1 MVSLKFQA
9 AEQNGGRRRRAHY
22 LQDHKAIT
30 LITPTDDLRVWRVL
44 QHSVEKQPVR
54 KDTNKQTMVIMVI
67 LLYGV
72 VGHRRMH
79 AAQCSAAEAA
89 VGKKKGEEKGKDSL
103 VEFAHLEQL
112 LV

>member
-9 AEQNGGRRRRAHY
+9 AEENGGGGGAR
-22 LQDHKAIT
+22 IT
-30 LITPTDDLRVWRVL
+30 SKTTKLSPSSPQRTISEYDGSSSILLRNN
-44 QHSVEKQPVR
+44 QSEKIR
-54 KDTNKQTMVIMVI
+54 KTEPWSYY

-103 VEFAHLEQL
+103 VEFAHLDQL

>member
-1 MVSLKFQA
+1 
-9 AEQNGGRRRRAHY
+9 
-22 LQDHKAIT
+22 
-30 LITPTDDLRVWRVL
+30 
-44 QHSVEKQPVR
+44 
-54 KDTNKQTMVIMVI
+54 MVI

-72 VGHRRMH
+72 VEHRRIH

-89 VGKKKGEEKGKDSL
+89 VGKKKGEEKGEDSL